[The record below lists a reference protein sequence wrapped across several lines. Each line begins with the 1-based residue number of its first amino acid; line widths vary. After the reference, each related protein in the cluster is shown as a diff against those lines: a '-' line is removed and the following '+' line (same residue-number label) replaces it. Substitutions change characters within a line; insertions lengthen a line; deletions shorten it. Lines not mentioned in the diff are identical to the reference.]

1 MSKEAAIAMVAVLA
15 LSLNLAFTSDGWAQQ
30 KKVTDLEGVQ
40 FNTGASLADNLKPF
54 VGKDVFIHLRSGK
67 TFQGYL
73 KSVGNGLLQ
82 IEKLA
87 GREFYD
93 ALIRI
98 EDISAVETKFR
109 DMK

>member
-1 MSKEAAIAMVAVLA
+1 MRKEAAIAIVAVLA
-15 LSLNLAFTSDGWAQQ
+15 VSLGLALTLDAGAQQ
-30 KKVTDLEGVQ
+30 KKVTDLEGGQ
-40 FNTGASLADNLKPF
+40 FNTGASLADNMKPF

-73 KSVGNGLLQ
+73 KSVGNGLVHL
-82 IEKLA
+82 EKLA

-98 EDISAVETKFR
+98 EDISAVEAKFR

>member
-1 MSKEAAIAMVAVLA
+1 MKKESAVTMAVL
-15 LSLNLAFTSDGWAQQ
+15 LTIGLVFAFTSGAWAQQ

-40 FNTGASLADNLKPF
+40 FNTGASLADNMKPF

-73 KSVGNGLLQ
+73 KSVGNGFVQL
-82 IEKLA
+82 EKLA

-98 EDISAVETKFR
+98 EDISAVEAKFR
-109 DMK
+109 ELK

>member
-1 MSKEAAIAMVAVLA
+1 MKKESAIAVVL
-15 LSLNLAFTSDGWAQQ
+15 LTIGLVLAFTFDVWAQQ

-40 FNTGASLADNLKPF
+40 FNTGASLADNMKPF

-73 KSVGNGLLQ
+73 KSVGNGLVQL
-82 IEKLA
+82 EKLA

-98 EDISAVETKFR
+98 EDISAVEAKLR